1 VTSASNAAVAGNTAP
16 RKAPVID
23 PACVRKQHE
32 GAMCFQEWFVRLPAD
47 ATLQDLNEPSIW
59 KNVQGDY
66 RRALSRFDRVHIV
79 SWDDAWLV
87 DAVVA
92 DASLLGATLAGIRK
106 VDLPPRVEPLL
117 ETELYRTIFRQ
128 GAYVTIRKA
137 TGQEVTLPET
147 SKLLAERRHADLY
160 PRRA

>member
-1 VTSASNAAVAGNTAP
+1 MTASNAAIAESTAP
-16 RKAPVID
+16 RKSPMID
-23 PACVRKQHE
+23 PAQVRLQCE
-32 GAMCFQEWFVRLPAD
+32 TVMCFKEWFVRLPAD

-59 KNVQGDY
+59 RNVQNDY

-79 SWDDAWLV
+79 SWDESWLV

-106 VDLPPRVEPLL
+106 VDLPARVEPLL
-117 ETELYRTIFRQ
+117 ETEKYKTLFRA
-128 GAYVTIRKA
+128 GLYVTVDKK
-137 TGQEVTLPET
+137 TGQEVTLPEV
-147 SKLLAERRHADLY
+147 SKMMAERRHADLY